1 MMSQK
6 FNVYCRK
13 ASLVAA
19 FLLFLQAAFTQGRFA
34 DLEETVEARRKMLG
48 NDLMVYVATKDTIL
62 YQKAF
67 GDMTVR
73 AQAPLGA
80 ASAWFTT
87 VLVLQLAEEGKL
99 SLDDK
104 IVQYLPVYG
113 SYAKNF
119 VTIRHCLTH
128 QTGIQ
133 TEAFKTASLTAKRK
147 FESLEEEVN
156 DFAKKE
162 IQTNAGEEFRYSNM
176 GASIAARIVEIVTK
190 KKFEQLV
197 RQRIFSPLAMRN
209 TAFITDDG
217 TPASP
222 ATGAKS
228 TALDMTR
235 FLQMILN
242 GGTLNGKKILSP
254 ESIAEMRKIQFSAET
269 IKNAPKTM
277 EGFSYTI
284 GGIWSADLVEEP
296 GATASVLVSPG
307 LLGAWPMIDFK
318 KGYALVVL
326 PKSFIG
332 EQRQNEYLGLKE
344 ILDQIPPGVFKK

>member
-1 MMSQK
+1 MKLS
-6 FNVYCRK
+6 CLK
-13 ASLVAA
+13 ASLVAL
-19 FLLFLQAAFTQGRFA
+19 FMLFLQAGFAQGRFA
-34 DLEETVEARRKMLG
+34 ALEETVEARRKMLG
-48 NDLMVYVATKDTIL
+48 NDLLVYVATKDTIL

-67 GDMTVR
+67 GDITVR
-73 AQAPLGA
+73 AQAPVGA

-87 VLVLQLAEEGKL
+87 ALVLQLVEEGKL

-104 IVQYLPVYG
+104 VVQYLPIF
-113 SYAKNF
+113 SNYAKNY
-119 VTIRHCLTH
+119 VTVRHCLTH

-156 DFAKKE
+156 EYAKKE

-176 GASIAARIVEIVTK
+176 GPAIAARIVEVVTK

-197 RQRIFSPLAMRN
+197 RQRIFSPLGMRN
-209 TAFITDDG
+209 TVFVTDDG

-228 TALDMTR
+228 TAADMTR
-235 FLQMILN
+235 FLQMLLN

-254 ESIAEMRKIQFSAET
+254 ESIEEMRKIQFAAEK
-269 IKNAPKTM
+269 IKNAPKLM

-284 GGIWSADLVEEP
+284 GGLWSADMVEEP
-296 GATASVLVSPG
+296 GATASMLVSPG

-318 KGYALVVL
+318 KGYALVLL
-326 PKSFIG
+326 PKSFSG
-332 EQRQNEYLGLKE
+332 EQRQNEYMGLKE
-344 ILDQIPPGVFKK
+344 ILDEIPPGVFKR